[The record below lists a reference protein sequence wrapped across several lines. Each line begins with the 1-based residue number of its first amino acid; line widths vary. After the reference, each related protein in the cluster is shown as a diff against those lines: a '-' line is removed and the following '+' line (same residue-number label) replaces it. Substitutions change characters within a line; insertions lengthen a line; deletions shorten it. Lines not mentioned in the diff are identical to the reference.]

1 MSGHSKWATIHRA
14 KEKTDQARGKVFT
27 KIGKEIA
34 VAVKAGGPD
43 PATNPRLATVIAKA
57 KSSNMPNDNIQRSIK
72 KASGEGSSVN
82 YESIMYEGYGPGGS
96 AVICS
101 ILTDNKN
108 RASSDVRHI
117 LDRAGGAL
125 GGPNSVS
132 FMFDKKAVVVA
143 KAKAGVSEDDAM
155 MLAMDIG
162 ADDFEYSSDEFTFYA
177 DASSVAVLRD
187 ELLKRGYEVISAEQ
201 EMIPQQLLDL
211 PQDKYESFIKMLD
224 NLEDNDDVQCVFHNV
239 RLIEEP
245 EED

>member
-43 PATNPRLATVIAKA
+43 PNTNPRLATVIAKA
-57 KSSNMPNDNIQRSIK
+57 KANNMPNDNIQRSIK
-72 KASGEGSSVN
+72 KASGEGGNVN
-82 YESIMYEGYGPGGS
+82 YESIVYEGYGPAGS
-96 AVICS
+96 AVICD

-117 LDRAGGAL
+117 FDRAGGAL

-132 FMFDKKAVVVA
+132 FMFNKKAVVVA
-143 KAKAGVSEDDAM
+143 KSKAGVSEDDAM

-162 ADDFEYSSDEFTFYA
+162 ADDFEYSPESFTFIG
-177 DASSVAVLRD
+177 DASSVAVIRD

-201 EMIPQQLLDL
+201 EMIPTQLLDL
-211 PQDKYESFIKMLD
+211 PDDKYESFIKLID
-224 NLEDNDDVQCVFHNV
+224 NLEDNDDVQCVYHNV
-239 RLIEEP
+239 RLREV
-245 EED
+245 EDE